1 MKNKTKKSN
10 KQPSISNVYDS
21 IAESFDS
28 KRTYPWNEVIVFS
41 KQIAQDNKVLDLGC
55 GNGRH
60 TRVLLEQNLETFA
73 SDISYKILTIAKD
86 NQLKQQ
92 YNSLSGLVNA
102 DGLLLPFRENFFD
115 NLIMI
120 AVIHHIDSNQKR
132 IKILQEIYRI
142 LNENGIAFISCWIKS
157 HPRFIKED
165 LADFISNGE
174 KEVYIPWNL
183 SDGRKIMRYYYLF
196 DPEELESLVLQ
207 TGFSIVK
214 SEISNH
220 NLFLTIRKN

>member
-1 MKNKTKKSN
+1 MKDKSKKFNEQS
-10 KQPSISNVYDS
+10 SISKVYDS

-28 KRTYPWNEVIVFS
+28 KRTFPWNEVILFS
-41 KQIAQDNKVLDLGC
+41 KQITKENKVLDLGC

-60 TRVLLEQNLETFA
+60 TRILLEQKLETFA
-73 SDISYKILTIAKD
+73 SDISYKILTIAKE
-86 NQLKQQ
+86 NQLKQF
-92 YNSLSGLVNA
+92 YSSLSGLINA
-102 DGLLLPFRENFFD
+102 DALLLPFRENFFD
-115 NLIMI
+115 NIIMI

-132 IKILQEIYRI
+132 VKILQEIHRI
-142 LNENGIAFISCWIKS
+142 LKEEGIAFISCWIRS

-196 DPEELESLVLQ
+196 DSEELKNLVLQ